1 MTNTYT
7 INPTINTI
15 SSILP
20 GSTVGGTITIG
31 GAGGAGS
38 AGGAGNITLNGGSH
52 IYTTNGIGSIG
63 TNGTFNLTTPGQT
76 QFNGG
81 NGKPV
86 MSMPHGKDE
95 VVLEKDATLIV
106 KGKVVINDVDLEE
119 RLKTI
124 EKVLQI
130 PERDVIL
137 EKKHPKLKK
146 LYDEYIAALG
156 KYRTF
161 EAIKGEG

>member
-1 MTNTYT
+1 MSTYKITKPTTNTIT
-7 INPTINTI
+7 
-15 SSILP
+15 SILP
-20 GSTVGGTITIG
+20 GSTVGGTITF
-31 GAGGAGS
+31 AGGT
-38 AGGAGNITLNGGSH
+38 GGAGNYTIGSGNGSSGQ
-52 IYTTNGIGSIG
+52 IYTTTGTGS
-63 TNGTFNLTTPGQT
+63 TFNWATPSQT

-95 VVLEKDATLIV
+95 VILEKDATLNV
-106 KGKVVINDVDLEE
+106 KGKVIINDVDLEE
-119 RLKTI
+119 RLNTI

-130 PERDVIL
+130 PERDVRL

-146 LYDEYIAALG
+146 LYDEYISALG

-161 EAIKGEG
+161 EAIKGEDE

>member
-7 INPTINTI
+7 INPTVNTI
-15 SSILP
+15 NSILP
-20 GSTVGGTITIG
+20 GSTVGGTVTIG
-31 GAGGAGS
+31 GSGS
-38 AGGAGNITLNGGSH
+38 ASNITLNGGSH
-52 IYTTNGIGSIG
+52 IYTTNGTGGSG
-63 TNGTFNLTTPGQT
+63 STFNWATQNQT

-95 VVLEKDATLIV
+95 VVLEKDATLTV
-106 KGKVVINDVDLEE
+106 KGNVVINGINLEE

-124 EKVLQI
+124 EKVLMI
-130 PERDVIL
+130 PERDAIM
-137 EKKHPKLKK
+137 EAKYPSLKK
-146 LYDEYIAALG
+146 KYDEYISALG

-161 EAIKGEG
+161 EAIKGKDE